1 MADWVHDL
9 GGAAGFGAVV
19 IEPDEPVFHSDWER
33 RVFGVTATLML
44 QRRWNGSEFRHAI
57 ERMEPDWYLDSS
69 YYEHWLAAL
78 STLLAEKGV
87 VERDELEERNV
98 PLSRPADPAA
108 AEHPPPPGRPEPF
121 AVGARVRVREL
132 DPPGHTR
139 CPAYIRGRVG
149 TVLRRDG
156 DHAVPDVEAH
166 SDERPAEPT
175 YSVCFAAGELW
186 GEDAE
191 RGASVCVDLWH
202 RYLEA
207 AG

>member
-1 MADWVHDL
+1 M
-9 GGAAGFGAVV
+9 
-19 IEPDEPVFHSDWER
+19 
-33 RVFGVTATLML
+33 
-44 QRRWNGSEFRHAI
+44 
-57 ERMEPDWYLDSS
+57 
-69 YYEHWLAAL
+69 
-78 STLLAEKGV
+78 
-87 VERDELEERNV
+87 

-149 TVLRRDG
+149 TVVRRDG

-202 RYLEA
+202 RYLDTLPTFDENRAGRAFRA
-207 AG
+207 AAERFARVRDRVTGDAERAGGLPRGPLVDDYIRSVRIACLRQRSSV